1 MIEGRS
7 GKRGGHKLARVFR
20 ATQSVSMFLIYLVWG
35 LIILGEED
43 RSCVYS
49 PPFFFWESPI
59 CIAGTSSVGSRFG
72 EWYTYL

>member
-49 PPFFFWESPI
+49 PPPLFFLGVPDLYRGDKLSWE
-59 CIAGTSSVGSRFG
+59 
-72 EWYTYL
+72 